1 MKKLLIISAAIFFL
15 TNTSSFSDENNR
27 GGLFQKM
34 KNATCDGF
42 FFGIKAGKNC
52 DKIKKSSSQK
62 NTKAKDIEIEQSAP
76 NRTAMEKLRIPC

>member
-42 FFGIKAGKNC
+42 FFGIKAGKDC
-52 DKIKKSSSQK
+52 DKFREDKTRTAK
-62 NTKAKDIEIEQSAP
+62 KDIFHTLE
-76 NRTAMEKLRIPC
+76 